1 MRLCRSCRCQLDRTC
16 KCFLRIGLSHLS
28 MFPACRACMM
38 PGSSRRD
45 WCCMFLC
52 MAKLDM
58 EKRYHARGCFRCAAW
73 VGVVCSCSHF
83 ENKYHAWAL
92 DLACGTGLAKCGLVG
107 VLVVPGKARGTGPRP
122 GIAAEAA
129 SKALVA
135 LRGAYHKVVPRW
147 RWCRRW
153 GRGTPLHAARA
164 LGVRAI
170 EGKVV
175 LLQENGQTL
184 SHI

>member
-1 MRLCRSCRCQLDRTC
+1 MFSEDWAVSFEYVPCLQSVHDARELPPGLALYVPVHGGVRRGKQASCLGFTVRENRDR
-16 KCFLRIGLSHLS
+16 
-28 MFPACRACMM
+28 AQA
-38 PGSSRRD
+38 
-45 WCCMFLC
+45 
-52 MAKLDM
+52 
-58 EKRYHARGCFRCAAW
+58 FR
-73 VGVVCSCSHF
+73 
-83 ENKYHAWAL
+83 
-92 DLACGTGLAKCGLVG
+92 LACGTGLAKGGLVG

-147 RWCRRW
+147 RWCRRR

-170 EGKVV
+170 EGKVI